1 MICTVTDYY
10 VNTWSTIKKEK
21 TKKQTIICTKIDNII
36 IVDDIIIFIIVIHF
50 FFSQTNLAFKPN
62 LVFIDT
68 FDTFCRSFFTF
79 LPFEYSYSTGFDFL

>member
-50 FFSQTNLAFKPN
+50 FFSQTNLAIKPN

-68 FDTFCRSFFTF
+68 FDTVFFTF